1 MMASVL
7 TIISS
12 PSWLWVGEIVE
23 AISIVVIGIG
33 CAGEVWADHHKF
45 ADAFSS
51 PSPITYSKDK
61 WRRIFGM
68 MVVGGLVIEL
78 FAFGLSFLASNRE
91 IEGLHKANLELQAKL
106 QPRIITKKQISD
118 FIFLTE
124 KISKKM
130 PIKIYACSEGD
141 DTYQFARH
149 IRSMFD
155 KAGFPRDSSR
165 DGVAE
170 DLTENLIT
178 HVSREIG
185 WTNEWPSVFLLRYGT
200 NDLIYCFNDTPK
212 EVTNGF
218 IRGCSESFCKGF
230 N

>member
-1 MMASVL
+1 MASVL

-12 PSWLWVGEIVE
+12 PSWLRVWEIVE

-124 KISKKM
+124 KISKKCQS
-130 PIKIYACSEGD
+130 K
-141 DTYQFARH
+141 F
-149 IRSMFD
+149 
-155 KAGFPRDSSR
+155 
-165 DGVAE
+165 
-170 DLTENLIT
+170 T
-178 HVSREIG
+178 HVPKVMIHINLPDTSVLCLIKLDFREILA
-185 WTNEWPSVFLLRYGT
+185 EMELQR
-200 NDLIYCFNDTPK
+200 I
-212 EVTNGF
+212 
-218 IRGCSESFCKGF
+218 
-230 N
+230 